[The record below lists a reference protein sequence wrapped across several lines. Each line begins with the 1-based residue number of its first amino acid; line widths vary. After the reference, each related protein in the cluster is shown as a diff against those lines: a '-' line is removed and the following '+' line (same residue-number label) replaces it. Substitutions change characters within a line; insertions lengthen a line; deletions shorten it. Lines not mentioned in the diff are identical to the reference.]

1 MTGKVRVMTAVY
13 KNIKLSA
20 REARKVR
27 GFFAD
32 LDKEDSH
39 LHNHTV
45 EGVDIY
51 RYPKIQYKVLGGKPV
66 IVAIEEGIRSIH
78 LHLMEERELQIG
90 DKSYA
95 DVALDIKLSEF
106 PVGDSH
112 QIREYQFL
120 TPWLALNQENIIR
133 YYKADEE
140 EQRELLNKILIGNI
154 LSLCKGLGVTVEKQ
168 LQVSHQLKST
178 SVLYKGKKMEAF
190 RGSFQV
196 NACIPE
202 LCGLGKGTSRGFGV
216 VKLKKE
222 REEEKA

>member
-51 RYPKIQYKVLGGKPV
+51 RYP
-66 IVAIEEGIRSIH
+66 
-78 LHLMEERELQIG
+78 QIG
-90 DKSYA
+90 DKAYS
-95 DVALDIKLSEF
+95 DVTLDIKLLEF

>member
-78 LHLMEERELQIG
+78 SHLMEERELQIG
-90 DKSYA
+90 DKAYS
-95 DVALDIKLSEF
+95 DVTLDIKLLEF

-168 LQVSHQLKST
+168 LQVSHQLRRR

>member
-1 MTGKVRVMTAVY
+1 MTRKVRVMTAVY
-13 KNIKLSA
+13 KNINVSA
-20 REARKVR
+20 AEARKLR

-39 LHNHTV
+39 LHNHTI

-66 IVAIEEGIRSIH
+66 IVAVEEGIRSMH
-78 LHLMEERELQIG
+78 SHLMEEQEIHIG
-90 DKSYA
+90 DKTYS
-95 DVALDIKLSEF
+95 DVELDIKLSES
-106 PVGDSH
+106 PVGDSY

-120 TPWLALNQENIIR
+120 TPWLALNQENIVR

-140 EQRELLNKILIGNI
+140 GQRELLNKVLIGNI
-154 LSLCKGLGVTVEKQ
+154 LSLCKGFGVTIEKQ
-168 LQVSHQLKST
+168 LQISHQLKSVP
-178 SVLYKGKKMEAF
+178 VLYKGKKMEAF

-216 VKLKKE
+216 VKLKK
-222 REEEKA
+222 K